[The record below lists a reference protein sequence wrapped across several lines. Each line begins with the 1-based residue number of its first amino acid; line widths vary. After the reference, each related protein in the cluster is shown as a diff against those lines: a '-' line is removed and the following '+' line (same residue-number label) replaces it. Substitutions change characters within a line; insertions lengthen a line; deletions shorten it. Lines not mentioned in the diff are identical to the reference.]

1 MADIRLYHALKPRFE
16 VAREIS
22 NQLISIFLRDESGRR
37 LVFGGSEKFQKAPYW
52 CDGLLFYE
60 YFHEDNGAGIGASH
74 RTGWTGDIA
83 NLIEI
88 FGKLDAESFLEGG
101 RAAAFGREK
110 GP

>member
-1 MADIRLYHALKPRFE
+1 LADIRLCHALKPRFE

-37 LVFGGSEKFQKAPYW
+37 LVFGGSEKFQKDPYW
-52 CDGLLFYE
+52 RDDLLFYE
-60 YFHEDNGAGIGASH
+60 YFHEDDGAGIGANH
-74 RTGWTGDIA
+74 RTGWIGDIA
-83 NLIEI
+83 SLIEI